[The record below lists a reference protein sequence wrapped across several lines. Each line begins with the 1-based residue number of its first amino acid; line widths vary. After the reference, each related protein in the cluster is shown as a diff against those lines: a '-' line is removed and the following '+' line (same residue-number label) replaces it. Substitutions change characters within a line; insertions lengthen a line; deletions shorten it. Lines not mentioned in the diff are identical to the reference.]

1 MVSESWFRNLWRT
14 QQQNESSPFIGV
26 LTFEVANLMTKLNHL
41 WKSLSDK
48 QVANL
53 RKEILNSLGIR
64 KLVFNDDD
72 HVASLICA
80 EMMDNLDHVSKA
92 VARLASKCEDVNLK
106 RFKNAFGDLMKVDM
120 DLYGWQL
127 SYRKMDKKVK
137 KLERFII
144 VNSSLHQELELLTDL
159 EHSLRR
165 MKAGEDFD
173 SISLLEYEKKVAWKR
188 QEVKQLKEI
197 SFWNKTYDYVVSLL
211 ARCVFTIYRR
221 IGHVFGTNCVT
232 NPDTKNSSGD
242 LSLDFMDRS
251 QSVSAMMQSSIHPSE
266 NSSIPRFSSG
276 PIEKWITKT
285 DFFSGPLGRST
296 AMKSDQILSRKKKLS
311 TFFSG
316 PIEKSSRGSGSFPSK
331 LGFRL
336 WGSHFIFLP
345 FQGKSSHSKQKNQPP
360 IGGGGPFGGC
370 IIEGSNSSIRN
381 CHQTVSHSLKSA
393 EKKNLQG
400 ITSGDDNNLPKTG
413 QKRYLK
419 PPPETLGASALSLHY
434 ANVIIVIEKLATSP
448 HLIGQDARD
457 DLYSMLPSSIR
468 SALRKKLKPHA
479 KSSVCDTGL
488 AQEWNN
494 AISGILEWLAPLAH
508 NMIRWQSERSFEHQ
522 NIVSRTNV
530 FLVQTL
536 FMANQEK
543 TEAAITELLVG
554 LNYIWRLGREL
565 SANAVLEYSSDRM
578 LHNSLNLEGL

>member
-14 QQQNESSPFIGV
+14 QHQKQSSPLIGV

-64 KLVFNDDD
+64 TLVFDDDD
-72 HVASLICA
+72 HIASSICA

-92 VARLASKCEDVNLK
+92 VARFASKCEDVNLK
-106 RFKNAFGDLMKVDM
+106 SFKNAFGDLLKFDM

-137 KLERFII
+137 KIERFIF
-144 VNSSLHQELELLTDL
+144 VNASLHQELEVLMDL

-165 MKAGEDFD
+165 MKACEDSD

-188 QEVKQLKEI
+188 QEVKQLKEM
-197 SFWNKTYDYVVSLL
+197 SFWNKTYDYVVYLL
-211 ARCVFTIYRR
+211 ARCVFTIYKR

-232 NPDTKNSSGD
+232 NPDKRNCSGD
-242 LSLDFMDRS
+242 ISLDFIDRS

-266 NSSIPRFSSG
+266 NNSIPRFSSG
-276 PIEKWITKT
+276 PVDKWISRSDFYSAPLGRSSVMKT
-285 DFFSGPLGRST
+285 DQIVPRKKKLSNFFSGPL
-296 AMKSDQILSRKKKLS
+296 
-311 TFFSG
+311 
-316 PIEKSSRGSGSFPSK
+316 EKSSTRSWLFPSK
-331 LGFRL
+331 FGFRL

-345 FQGKSSHSKQKNQPP
+345 FQGKSSQSKQKARLHS
-360 IGGGGPFGGC
+360 GSGGPFGSC
-370 IIEGSNSSIRN
+370 IIEGGNSPVRN
-381 CHQTVSHSLKSA
+381 FHHTVSSSLNSV
-393 EKKNLQG
+393 EKNNLHV
-400 ITSGDDNNLPKTG
+400 ITSSDDNNLQKRS

-419 PPPETLGASALSLHY
+419 APPETLGASALSLHY
-434 ANVIIVIEKLATSP
+434 ANVIIVIEKLAASP

-457 DLYSMLPSSIR
+457 DLYNMLPSSVR
-468 SALRKKLKPHA
+468 AALRKKLKPHA

-488 AQEWNN
+488 AQEWND

-536 FMANQEK
+536 YLANQEK

-554 LNYIWRLGREL
+554 LNYVWRLGREL
-565 SANAVLEYSSDRM
+565 NTNVILDYSSDRM
-578 LHNSLNLEGL
+578 LHSSLNLEGL